1 MEYTVLYVLT
11 VRCTANECHE
21 DLAVQKIINI
31 DEDAVYT
38 PDKKFL
44 RSQLMEVEVIKM
56 DKEGEAFILRIPFLK
71 KESAI
76 IWIRE
81 AFVIINE
88 KGTRAMYAAALEEW
102 RKIMHPYYD
111 CRWFTGGKK
120 VDEWRKEMK
129 SIVEKL

>member
-1 MEYTVLYVLT
+1 MDYKILYELT
-11 VRCTANECHE
+11 VRCTAHECSE
-21 DLAVQKIINI
+21 DLTAYKIIDI
-31 DEDAVYT
+31 DEEAVYT
-38 PDKKFL
+38 TDKKYI
-44 RSQLMEVEVIKM
+44 RSQLMEVDEIKI
-56 DKEGEAFILRIPFLK
+56 DKDGEEIILRVPFLK

-88 KGTRAMYAAALEEW
+88 KGSRAMYAAALEEW

-111 CRWFTGGKK
+111 CSWFTGGQK

-129 SIVEKL
+129 RIAERL